1 MYAGITNL
9 FPFAGNDMSRS
20 ILVFA
25 KAKPLGNNGLDW
37 LKIHLVNLTGMKKR
51 SSNDDRLLFANEM
64 MPQILDS
71 ADRPFEVFKT
81 EISNPLMERFV
92 IRI

>member
-1 MYAGITNL
+1 MYVGIANSFL
-9 FPFAGNDMSRS
+9 FAGNDMSRS

-25 KAKPLGNNGLDW
+25 RAKPLGNNGLDW

-81 EISNPLMERFV
+81 GISIHGWNV
-92 IRI
+92 